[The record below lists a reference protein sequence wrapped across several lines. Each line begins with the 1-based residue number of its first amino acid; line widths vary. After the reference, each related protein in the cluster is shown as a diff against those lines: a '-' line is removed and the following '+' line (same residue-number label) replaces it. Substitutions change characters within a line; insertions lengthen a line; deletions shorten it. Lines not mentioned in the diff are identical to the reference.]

1 MAHFAM
7 TLPLLQGYPCTRD
20 TLEIMEIKAFA
31 LLCCTGTKR
40 HVIVS
45 KMFAAVLRSSAFAC
59 GAFLLQNALMVMRF
73 FPFQFFVIVQQSISR
88 ASKDKMNTCR
98 C

>member
-1 MAHFAM
+1 MAQFAM

-45 KMFAAVLRSSAFAC
+45 KMFAAVLSSSVFAL
-59 GAFLLQNALMVMRF
+59 GASLLQNAHYAII
-73 FPFQFFVIVQQSISR
+73 PISFFVIVQHSISR